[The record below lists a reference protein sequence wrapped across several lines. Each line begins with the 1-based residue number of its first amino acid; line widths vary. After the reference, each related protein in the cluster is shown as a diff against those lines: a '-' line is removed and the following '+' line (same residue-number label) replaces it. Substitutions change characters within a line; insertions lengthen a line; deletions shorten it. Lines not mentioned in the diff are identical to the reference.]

1 MTREETFALIV
12 GGGPV
17 GLTAA
22 IELGWRKLP
31 AILVSENLATA
42 QHPKCNNTNARS
54 MEHFRRL
61 GVARDIRAVGLPV
74 QSARENAYVTRF
86 CGYELARMTRPYP
99 LMQQGRMS
107 GGSAEFQKTPEP
119 PHTISQIRLEP
130 ILKQHAERAVDVRF
144 GWRLVSFEQDTQG
157 VTATVENVTGG
168 ERRQIAA
175 RFMIAADGAKSLVR
189 RELGIGMTG
198 EDGTVER
205 AFMGGTMLSY
215 YIRGP
220 ALMAQSGR
228 APAVITWIIN
238 REVRGFM
245 YLQDGREHWI
255 VRFQVPKGVDLATL
269 EPHAVVRSMIG
280 ADAEFEIL
288 SGGPWTGGMALVAE
302 QYRSGRIF
310 LLGDAAH
317 LFTPLGGFGMNTGI
331 GDVMN
336 LGWKLSA
343 VHRGWAGER
352 LLDTFDQERR
362 PIGARNSALGVHC
375 AREMSAWPVPED
387 VEAAG
392 EAAEAR
398 RRAFGAFCVEDDK
411 DQYNTTGLQFG
422 ERYEEFADRL
432 PGRNVVAARRVER
445 LHAGRA
451 PWRAAA
457 ALLARRRPLLLRSA
471 RGGFHADG
479 FRAERHG
486 RLRGGGARSW
496 CATDGRACRAAR
508 GRGVQPA
515 GAGAPRPAHRVARAG
530 RAVRRRD
537 GDRPRPRR
545 SLTAE
550 RLSIRSARPSHPAP
564 LRARAGAPRRC
575 PSLR

>member
-1 MTREETFALIV
+1 VNRGHKDLLGGMAGSAPEDTFVLIV

-22 IELGWRKLP
+22 IELGWRKVP
-31 AILVSENLATA
+31 TILVSENLETA
-42 QHPKCNNTNARS
+42 RHPKCNNTNARS

-61 GVARDIRAVGLPV
+61 GVARDIRAVGLPA
-74 QSARENAYVTRF
+74 QTARENAYVTRF

-99 LMQQGRMS
+99 LVEQGRVT
-107 GGSAEFQKTPEP
+107 GGTAEFHKTPEP

-130 ILKQHAERAVDVRF
+130 ILKRHAEQAADVRF
-144 GWRLVSFEQDTQG
+144 GVRLLSFSQDAAGVS
-157 VTATVENVTGG
+157 ALVEDVHSG
-168 ERRQIAA
+168 ERREIAA
-175 RFMIAADGAKSLVR
+175 RFLIAADGAKSPIR

-215 YIRGP
+215 YIRAP
-220 ALMAQSGR
+220 KLMAQSGR

-255 VRFQVPKGVDLATL
+255 VHFQVPAGVDWTAL
-269 EPHAVVRSMIG
+269 EPRAVVRAMLG
-280 ADAEFEIL
+280 ADTEFEIL

-302 QYRSGRIF
+302 RYRAGRVF
-310 LLGDAAH
+310 LVGDAAH

-343 VHRGWAGER
+343 AHRGWAGAR
-352 LLDTFDQERR
+352 LLDTFDSERR

-375 AREMSAWPVPED
+375 ARKMSAWPVPED
-387 VEAAG
+387 IEEPG

-411 DQYNTTGLQFG
+411 DQYNNTGLQLG
-422 ERYEEFADRL
+422 ERYEDSPIVCPDGTPAPPDVWSVYTPVERPGARL
-432 PGRNVVAARRVER
+432 PHVWLADGRSIYDLLGPDFTLLDCARSDTAAFEAAAR
-445 LHAGRA
+445 
-451 PWRAAA
+451 
-457 ALLARRRPLLLRSA
+457 A
-471 RGGFHADG
+471 RGVPLTVVRMDAP
-479 FRAERHG
+479 AEPTFSPLVLVRPDQHVAWHG
-486 RLRGGGARSW
+486 AE
-496 CATDGRACRAAR
+496 
-508 GRGVQPA
+508 VPA
-515 GAGAPRPAHRVARAG
+515 NAMAVIDRVRGAG
-530 RAVRRRD
+530 
-537 GDRPRPRR
+537 
-545 SLTAE
+545 
-550 RLSIRSARPSHPAP
+550 
-564 LRARAGAPRRC
+564 
-575 PSLR
+575 

>member
-1 MTREETFALIV
+1 
-12 GGGPV
+12 
-17 GLTAA
+17 
-22 IELGWRKLP
+22 
-31 AILVSENLATA
+31 
-42 QHPKCNNTNARS
+42 

-144 GWRLVSFEQDTQG
+144 GWRLSSFEQDAQG
-157 VTATVENVTGG
+157 ATATVVSVTSG

-215 YIRGP
+215 YIRAP
-220 ALMAQSGR
+220 ALMAKSGR

-255 VRFQVPKGVDLATL
+255 VHFQVPKGVDPATL
-269 EPHAVVRSMIG
+269 EPRAVVRSMIG

-310 LLGDAAH
+310 LMGDAAH

-336 LGWKLSA
+336 LGWKLAA

-352 LLDTFDQERR
+352 LLDTFDSERR

-375 AREMSAWPVPED
+375 ARKMSAWRLPED
-387 VEAAG
+387 IEAPG
-392 EAAEAR
+392 ETAEAR

-411 DQYNTTGLQFG
+411 DQYNTTGLQLG
-422 ERYEEFADRL
+422 ERYEDSPIVCQDGTPPPPDVWSVYTPVERPGARL
-432 PGRNVVAARRVER
+432 PHFWLEDGRSCYDLLGPDFTLMDFAQSDTTAFEMAAR
-445 LHAGRA
+445 
-451 PWRAAA
+451 
-457 ALLARRRPLLLRSA
+457 
-471 RGGFHADG
+471 
-479 FRAERHG
+479 
-486 RLRGGGARSW
+486 ARSVPLTVMRV
-496 CATDGRACRAAR
+496 AP
-508 GRGVQPA
+508 PA
-515 GAGAPRPAHRVARAG
+515 DVAFSPLVLVRPDQHIAWHGSAVPSDAETVIDRVRGAG
-530 RAVRRRD
+530 
-537 GDRPRPRR
+537 
-545 SLTAE
+545 
-550 RLSIRSARPSHPAP
+550 
-564 LRARAGAPRRC
+564 
-575 PSLR
+575 